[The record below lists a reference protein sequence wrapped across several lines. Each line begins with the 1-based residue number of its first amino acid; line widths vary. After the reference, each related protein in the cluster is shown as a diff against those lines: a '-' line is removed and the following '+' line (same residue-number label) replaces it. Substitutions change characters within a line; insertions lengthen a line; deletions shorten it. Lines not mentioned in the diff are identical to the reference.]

1 MGLLRGFKGL
11 LGFHTIVPVGMDQDL
26 EEVAKYGW
34 LLPLLGLLMALPAGI
49 FGKAASLLLPGGIA
63 AALAFFLLL
72 CLSGFHDLDGL
83 LDFGDALMYRGSAER
98 RREIMHDVNT
108 GVGGFSLGFFALLI
122 TYLGLAGSSSLL
134 PALLVAEASAKYAI
148 LPMAYAGRASH
159 EGMGSAYTKALGGN
173 RRALALGTLL
183 YLATLVGLYCVNHY
197 FIATLGKV
205 ALLFLATLATSLAT
219 TRLAANTV
227 GGVSG
232 DIFGAVNEVA
242 RMVAV
247 LVLLV

>member
-11 LGFHTIVPVGMDQDL
+11 LGFHTVLPVGMDQDL

-34 LLPLLGLLMALPAGI
+34 LLPLLGFLLALLAGV
-49 FGKAASLLLPGGIA
+49 FGEITSRLLPGGVA
-63 AALAFFLLL
+63 AALALFALLY
-72 CLSGFHDLDGL
+72 LSGFHDLDGL
-83 LDFGDALMYRGSAER
+83 LDFGDALMYRGTVER

-108 GVGGFSLGFFALLI
+108 GVGGFALGFFVLLI
-122 TYLGLAGSSSLL
+122 TYLGLAAVSTRSPHALALL

-148 LPMAYAGRASH
+148 LPMAYAGKASH
-159 EGMGSAYTKALGGN
+159 EGMGSAYVKALGG
-173 RRALALGTLL
+173 RKGALLLGTAL
-183 YLATLVGLYCVNHY
+183 YLAILVIVTPGR
-197 FIATLGKV
+197 A

>member
-11 LGFHTIVPVGMDQDL
+11 LGFHTILPVGMDQNL
-26 EEVAKYGW
+26 EEVARYGW
-34 LLPLLGLLMALPAGI
+34 LLPLLGFLLALLAGL
-49 FGKAASLLLPGGIA
+49 FGEIVSRLLPGGVA
-63 AALAFFLLL
+63 AALALFALLY
-72 CLSGFHDLDGL
+72 LSGFHDLDGL

-108 GVGGFSLGFFALLI
+108 GVGGFSLGFFVLLI
-122 TYLGLAGSSSLL
+122 TYLGLADSYALL
-134 PALLVAEASAKYAI
+134 PALLAAEASAKYAI
-148 LPMAYAGRASH
+148 LPMAYAGKASH
-159 EGMGSAYTKALGGN
+159 EGMGSAYTKALGGKKG
-173 RRALALGTLL
+173 ALLLGTAL
-183 YLATLVGLYCVNHY
+183 YLATLV
-197 FIATLGKV
+197 IAAPGKA